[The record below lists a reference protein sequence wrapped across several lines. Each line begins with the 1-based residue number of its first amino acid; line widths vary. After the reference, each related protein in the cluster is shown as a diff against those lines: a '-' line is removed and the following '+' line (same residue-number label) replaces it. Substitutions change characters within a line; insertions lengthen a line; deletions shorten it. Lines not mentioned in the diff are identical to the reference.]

1 MYCIKLIKHF
11 KNIDERLTSI
21 NNDLPKTNSI
31 TDKLSNN
38 YEDLKKTFEEFNI
51 SIKDTLSK
59 LDDKAITSHK
69 EITKAN
75 EVFAEFKTEIE
86 KQFVDF
92 KNKQI
97 GFNDQFEELMKIQN
111 EVKEELSQKIIVMFK
126 YFIVKIK

>member
-1 MYCIKLIKHF
+1 MHLINYL
-11 KNIDERLTSI
+11 KNIGKRLTSI
-21 NNDLPKTNSI
+21 NYDLSKTNSI

-69 EITKAN
+69 EITKSNDA
-75 EVFAEFKTEIE
+75 FSEFKTESE
-86 KQFVDF
+86 KQFADL

-97 GFNDQFEELMKIQN
+97 EFNDEFEESKQN
-111 EVKEELSQKIIVMFK
+111 LNKVKEELSQKIIGISK
-126 YFIVKIK
+126 YFYCQN